1 MGLMEIEMAKTLQ
14 QEHLAA
20 ADRRRRRRDRRRR
33 ADEQQDLLGGS
44 NTSRKKPKVDWP
56 VFSVRIGGFELVA
69 FRTVQLGP

>member
-20 ADRRRRRRDRRRR
+20 ADRRRRRRDRQRM
-33 ADEQQDLLGGS
+33 AHEQQDLLGGS
-44 NTSRKKPKVDWP
+44 NTSTRRPEVDWP